1 MKILQFSDSHLGFIQ
16 YGNTQR
22 LKDFASV
29 LDQIF
34 EIAVA
39 SNVDVVVDAGDT
51 FNSPSPD
58 PYSIAAMR
66 RFVSRL
72 EKFQIGFA
80 GIIGNHNRH
89 EIQSRIPEVSW
100 FDAVGDSIIRPGRP
114 ESPLTI
120 LSRKDDDDE
129 MSVVLADWMP
139 SSEITEFL
147 SKIPYQ
153 VDALFMHQSCSEF
166 LPDISRPEIDIVQL
180 DGIARYVGIGDVHV
194 TKTVVTPQG
203 TVVGSSGSTEMN
215 KRDEESS
222 KYVFIVEID
231 TRDRQKQA
239 KVDRIKL
246 NTRPVVTF
254 PSINAAE
261 QIPLMLQRVR
271 SEMQNLSLT
280 PMVVVAYNRMFRPEM
295 EAAEKILREDGVQI
309 VNFIPESSIAT
320 EEEMQEI
327 TTAGSLEMTAI
338 ISESE
343 DLKDDPEAM
352 ELAQVLW
359 SAPHNSK
366 HILEQFRNKTTNE
379 D

>member
-1 MKILQFSDSHLGFIQ
+1 
-16 YGNTQR
+16 
-22 LKDFASV
+22 
-29 LDQIF
+29 
-34 EIAVA
+34 
-39 SNVDVVVDAGDT
+39 
-51 FNSPSPD
+51 
-58 PYSIAAMR
+58 
-66 RFVSRL
+66 
-72 EKFQIGFA
+72 
-80 GIIGNHNRH
+80 
-89 EIQSRIPEVSW
+89 
-100 FDAVGDSIIRPGRP
+100 
-114 ESPLTI
+114 
-120 LSRKDDDDE
+120 
-129 MSVVLADWMP
+129 
-139 SSEITEFL
+139 
-147 SKIPYQ
+147 
-153 VDALFMHQSCSEF
+153 
-166 LPDISRPEIDIVQL
+166 
-180 DGIARYVGIGDVHV
+180 
-194 TKTVVTPQG
+194 
-203 TVVGSSGSTEMN
+203 MN